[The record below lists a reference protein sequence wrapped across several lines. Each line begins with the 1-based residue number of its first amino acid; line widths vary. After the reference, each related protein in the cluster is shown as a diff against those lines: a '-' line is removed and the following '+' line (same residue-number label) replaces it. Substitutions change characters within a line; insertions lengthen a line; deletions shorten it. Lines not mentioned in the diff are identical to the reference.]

1 MIPYKNHKPPLVD
14 ETVYQAMHSV
24 IAGKVTIEK
33 NASVWFGA
41 VLRGD
46 DSYIT
51 IGQGTNIQDNTTV
64 HVGRDIPPTLIG
76 EMVTV
81 GHNCIIHGCILGDYS
96 IIGMGGSTIL
106 DGAQIGK
113 NSIVGANSLVTMN
126 KKFPDGVLIM
136 GSPAKVIRDLTPPE
150 EIESIEH
157 SAKEYMSLAKDYMN
171 N

>member
-1 MIPYKNHKPPLVD
+1 MIPYKNHKPLVD

-64 HVGRDIPPTLIG
+64 HVGRDIPTLIG

-96 IIGMGGSTIL
+96 IIGMGSTIL

-136 GSPAKVIRDLTPPE
+136 GSPAKVIRDLTPE